1 MTAEVAAFKEADDN
15 LSLHTPMMQQYMKIK
30 AEHADTLLFYR
41 MGDFYEL
48 FYNDALK
55 AAKLLDITLTHRGK
69 SNGTPI
75 PMAGIPYHA
84 CEGYLAKLLQA
95 GESIA
100 ICEQTGDVATSKGP
114 VKREVVRIVTPG
126 TISDESLL
134 PQRQDNLIVA
144 IFEHDKKFGIAN
156 LDITSGRFF
165 IMQVDTQE
173 ALLAEL
179 ERLQARE
186 LLVAESNLFANSI
199 EFSITPKRRPDW
211 EFDLD
216 IAKRVLIK
224 QFQTHDLAA
233 FECNDCPLGLIA
245 AGALMQY
252 VKQTQKTTLPHI
264 RSIQV
269 ERRDE
274 ALILDA
280 NTRRNLEID
289 INLQGGQSY
298 TLCEVFDHTVT
309 PMGSRLLKRW
319 FNRPLRNLDII
330 KQRQATIEELLSTQ
344 TFSDIQTS
352 LSPINDI
359 ERIVARIALKTARP
373 RDLTQLRLCL
383 SILPELQ
390 VKLKALSSTLIQSLV
405 AKIGEHPSTFTLLKN
420 AIIEN
425 PPVIIREGGVIA
437 PGYDSE
443 LDELRNL
450 SNNASQFLID
460 LEIQEKARTNLST
473 LKVGYNRV
481 HGYYIEL
488 SKTQAEQAP
497 ANYIRR
503 QTIKNSERFITPEL
517 KQFEEKVLTSKERA
531 LVREKALYDGIL
543 DHLLEQLTPLQLMA
557 EGLAELDV
565 LVNLAE
571 RAQTL
576 KLVKPELSELSEI
589 SIKAGRH
596 PVIEQVIQQGF
607 IPNDT
612 MLDKNKRML
621 LITGPNMGGK
631 STYMRQTALIVLLAF
646 TGSFVPAHEA
656 RIGKIDRIFTR
667 IGASDDLASGRST
680 FMVEMTETANILHHA
695 TENSLVLMDEVGRGT
710 STFDGLSLAW
720 ASAEYLAKQL
730 KAFTLFATH
739 YFELTQL
746 EEQIS
751 SIRNVHLHAVEHQ
764 DHIVF
769 LHEVKNG
776 PASQSYGL
784 QVAQLAGVPNQVIQ
798 CAKTHLKQLESQN
811 LVQAKPI
818 AIKPLEIVQA
828 DLFSMPSPHPAIE
841 KLKQLNPDE
850 LSPKQ
855 ALDLLYTLK
864 KCAMD

>member
-1 MTAEVAAFKEADDN
+1 MDAFVETD
-15 LSLHTPMMQQYMKIK
+15 LTIHTPMMQQFLKIK
-30 AEHADTLLFYR
+30 ADYPDTLLFYR

-48 FYNDALK
+48 FFNDAVR

-69 SNGTPI
+69 TNGNPI

-84 CEGYLAKLLQA
+84 AEGYLAKLLQA

-114 VKREVVRIVTPG
+114 VKREVMRIVTPG
-126 TISDESLL
+126 TISDEGLL
-134 PQRQDNLIVA
+134 PQRQDNLLVSLFQHQNQIGLA
-144 IFEHDKKFGIAN
+144 S
-156 LDITSGRFF
+156 LDITSGRFC
-165 IMQVDTQE
+165 IMQVETQE

-186 LLVAESNLFANSI
+186 LLIAESDLLANKL
-199 EFSITPKRRPDW
+199 EFSVPPKRRPDW

-216 IAKRVLIK
+216 IAKRVLTA

-233 FECNDCPLGLIA
+233 FECDNAPIGLIA
-245 AGALMQY
+245 AGALLQY
-252 VKQTQKTTLPHI
+252 VKQTQKIALPHI

-280 NTRRNLEID
+280 STRRNLEIET
-289 INLQGGQSY
+289 NLQGGQSH
-298 TLCEVFDHTVT
+298 TLCEVFDHTST

-319 FNRPLRNLDII
+319 FNRPLRDIAI
-330 KQRQATIEELLSTQ
+330 ISERQGAIEEILTKRHYAEFQ
-344 TFSDIQTS
+344 AI

-383 SILPELQ
+383 SLLPDLQ
-390 VKLKALSSTLIQSLV
+390 NLLSIFASHLIKKLALSI
-405 AKIGEHPSTFTLLKN
+405 AEHSELYALLQR
-420 AIIEN
+420 AIIDN

-437 PGYDSE
+437 PGYDAE

-450 SNNASQFLID
+450 SDNASQYLID

-497 ANYIRR
+497 ADYIRR

-517 KQFEEKVLTSKERA
+517 KRFEDKVLTSKDKA
-531 LVREKALYDGIL
+531 LAREKGLYEALID
-543 DHLLEQLTPLQLMA
+543 QLASQLAPLQLMA
-557 EGLAELDV
+557 AGLAELDV

-571 RAQTL
+571 RAETL
-576 KLVKPELSELSEI
+576 KLIKPTLNDGSEI
-589 SIKAGRH
+589 SIKGGRH
-596 PVIEQVIQQGF
+596 PVVEQVIKQGF

-612 MLDKNKRML
+612 ILNEKERML
-621 LITGPNMGGK
+621 IITGPNMGGK

-646 TGSFVPAHEA
+646 TGSFVPAAEA
-656 RIGKIDRIFTR
+656 TIGKIDRIFTR

-695 TENSLVLMDEVGRGT
+695 TEHSLVLMDEVGRGT

-746 EEQIS
+746 EDQLPS
-751 SIRNVHLHAVEHQ
+751 TKNVHLHAVEHQ

-769 LHEVKNG
+769 LHEVKAG

-784 QVAQLAGVPNQVIQ
+784 QVAQLAGVPSKVIQ
-798 CAKTHLKQLESQN
+798 CAKAHLKQLESQN
-811 LVQAKPI
+811 LVQAKPM
-818 AIKPLEIVQA
+818 KPTMTQQV
-828 DLFSMPSPHPAIE
+828 DLFSMSEPHPAIE
-841 KLKQLNPDE
+841 HLTKLQPDE

-855 ALDLLYTLK
+855 ALEILYELKRLL
-864 KCAMD
+864 